1 MGMTSRVPSVLN
13 PRDLHHLNSVVCAIQ
28 NTQAV
33 DDGVRKPAEA
43 TLAACEESQVI
54 LRVCIEIHF
63 IAELH

>member
-1 MGMTSRVPSVLN
+1 MTSCVPSVLN
-13 PRDLHHLNSVVCAIQ
+13 PRDLQHVNSVVYAIQ

-54 LRVCIEIHF
+54 LRV
-63 IAELH
+63 